1 MVVSIQPVK
10 INTANLNKVGFGN
23 EHENLTH
30 EQLPVSLEPPK
41 DEFVSEK
48 KKSHAVRNGALAG
61 VVIGGIGVGTIL
73 HKAKGFAA
81 LVEKY
86 ETKSKAGLVLAA
98 ALAVPTI
105 VFAGIGSIIIPTKK
119 KKQSN

>member
-1 MVVSIQPVK
+1 MVSSIQPVQVR
-10 INTANLNKVGFGN
+10 TANLNNVGFGN
-23 EHENLTH
+23 EPENLTP
-30 EQLPVSLEPPK
+30 EQPPVSLEPPK

-105 VFAGIGSIIIPTKK
+105 VFAGIGSIIKNSHK
-119 KKQSN
+119 NQSN